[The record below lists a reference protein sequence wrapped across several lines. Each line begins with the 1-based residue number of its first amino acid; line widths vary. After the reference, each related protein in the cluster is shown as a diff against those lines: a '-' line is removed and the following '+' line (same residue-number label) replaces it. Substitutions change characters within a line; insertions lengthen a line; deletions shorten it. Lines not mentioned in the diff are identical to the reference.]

1 MENMVPKIH
10 LDADRWGGEMLEIA
24 NTYEKIN
31 LTPKFH
37 QGAADIMDLAN
48 KTPIAKENRENFD
61 KSRSLLEAVD
71 MLVKA
76 SINKT

>member
-1 MENMVPKIH
+1 MVPKIP
-10 LDADRWGGEMLEIA
+10 LDAKRWEGEMLEIA

-48 KTPIAKENRENFD
+48 KTPIDQVGTRERIRSFYCYRR
-61 KSRSLLEAVD
+61 KSWSITAR
-71 MLVKA
+71 A
-76 SINKT
+76 SC